1 MLCTVHCE
9 LINGVIPMKTK
20 KNNVYELMNSKE
32 YVSMKF
38 KELVTVLGLP
48 EHEEVILSEVL
59 KQLENEG
66 KIVKAKNGKYTTTEK
81 AGLVVGKFQ
90 GHEKGFGFVLRE
102 EGDVFIPAKYTG
114 GALNK
119 DLVMCEITKEKAE
132 GKSFEGEIVRI
143 LERGKEK
150 IVGTYHQ
157 NQSFGFVVPDDVKL
171 GTDIYIPRGKSNG
184 AVDGHK
190 VVVKITEW
198 LDGRKNPDGEIIEII
213 GHKDDPGV
221 DIMSIIKDYDLSV
234 EFSDKVYKQIESVP
248 TEVDEV
254 DKQDRVDIRDVMMVT
269 IDGDDA
275 KDLDD
280 AVSLEKLPNG
290 NYKLGVHIA
299 DVTNYVKEGTALDKE
314 ALKRATSIYLVDRVI
329 PMLPHKLSNGI
340 CSLNAGVDRL
350 ALSCSME
357 MDKSGKVVKHEIA
370 QTVIRVDR
378 RMTYSNVFKILEGDA
393 ELIKEYAEFVD
404 MFKLMQE
411 LAAILTKKRY
421 ERGALDFDTEEAKLK
436 LDENGKVIDIVKYD
450 RNTATKIIEEFM
462 LAANETIAENSY
474 WQELPFVYRSHD
486 NPDEQKIDKFLD
498 FIKGLGYNIHGKQSV
513 HSKELQ
519 RIQEEAKGRPE
530 ERIISKLMLR
540 SMKQARYTPTN
551 DGHFGL
557 SAEYYCHFTS
567 PIRRYPDLQIHR
579 IIKENLTK
587 GITEKRREALVAR
600 TSQVSEISSIQ
611 ERVAEEVER
620 ETEDLKKCEYML
632 DKVGQVFE
640 GNISGLTN
648 WGIFVELPN
657 TVEGL
662 VRLGDLTNDYYVF
675 DEKNFII
682 IGERTKKIFRLGEPM
697 KVQVARVSVENREID
712 FVVAPEEEEEKE

>member
-1 MLCTVHCE
+1 
-9 LINGVIPMKTK
+9 
-20 KNNVYELMNSKE
+20 
-32 YVSMKF
+32 MKF